1 MWPEEPPF
9 RTKIVRLLE
18 GDLFAFTVDAH
29 GMFVDMPNLY
39 CVVALRPTGIGLATM
54 CAQMAAVCMLHNWAA
69 ADGIDLR
76 ARIDSFDLFS
86 KEEIAGLR
94 QELRVNLLT
103 RPRAQARGGR
113 RKPRRPVVGNAQ
125 WRSRCAAVRDYVVW
139 HAEHAIQ
146 RMSTRDE
153 RLAEARERLRDFRK
167 WMTAGIRVRKS
178 TSREGMSELAQ
189 AALIHAITPGD
200 PSNPFSPRHQHRNFA
215 LWLTYIDGGLRLS
228 EPLVMKTADL
238 RLHGRQPELRVHRRP
253 DDAEDPRK
261 NAPRTKTLS
270 HPVQL
275 TDRLSRALHDYIV
288 QYRPGYPGAKKSPY
302 VFFSQLGRPLAIETV
317 VSMYRKLRKKVPGL
331 PEDFTTHLLR
341 YTWND
346 RFGAATE
353 ELGMN
358 ADQEMQVRN
367 LHQGWTPTSKQGE
380 SYQRRRN
387 RQRGAVIAA
396 KMQNHATEG
405 AA

>member
-288 QYRPGYPGAKKSPY
+288 QYRPGYPGAKNS
-302 VFFSQLGRPLAIETV
+302 
-317 VSMYRKLRKKVPGL
+317 
-331 PEDFTTHLLR
+331 
-341 YTWND
+341 
-346 RFGAATE
+346 AATA
-353 ELGMN
+353 G
-358 ADQEMQVRN
+358 
-367 LHQGWTPTSKQGE
+367 PK
-380 SYQRRRN
+380 
-387 RQRGAVIAA
+387 
-396 KMQNHATEG
+396 
-405 AA
+405 